1 MPTEVSGALELR
13 KALKKIEPALAKE
26 TEKEIRNLLKVVA
39 VKARG
44 FVPSAAPEGLSGWGN
59 AVGLWENRVFNSS
72 DIKRG
77 IGYSTAPSKPN
88 KRGFRSIATIFNKSA
103 AGSIYETAGR
113 KSGPDGRDWA
123 PLVDVYKG
131 AGTPFARK
139 AGYQKRSSDKT
150 KSQSANP
157 NAGRQ
162 FYEALPPLV
171 DSQQSSAAGRRTRKT
186 KGRLLFRAWAEDQGK
201 TNAAVLKAIEKSM
214 DTALRVT
221 KGTTMKFRG
230 R

>member
-13 KALKKIEPALAKE
+13 KALRKIEPALAKE
-26 TEKEIRNLLKVVA
+26 SQKEIANLLKVV
-39 VKARG
+39 VRNARG
-44 FVPSAAPEGLSGWGN
+44 FVPSEAPLSGWGN
-59 AVGLWENRVFNSS
+59 AVGIWENRVFSTS
-72 DIKRG
+72 DVRRG

-88 KRGFRSIATIFNKSA
+88 KRGFRSIASIFNKSA
-103 AGSIYETAGR
+103 AGAIYETAGR
-113 KSGPDGRDWA
+113 KSGVDGRKQA
-123 PLVDVYKG
+123 PMVNVYAN

-139 AGYQKRSSDKT
+139 SGQARSSDRSF
-150 KSQSANP
+150 SQSANP

-162 FYEALPPLV
+162 FIGALPPLV

-186 KGRLLFRAWAEDQGK
+186 KGRLIFRAWAEDQGK

-214 DTALRVT
+214 QTALRLT
-221 KGTTMKFRG
+221 KGTTTNYRG

>member
-13 KALKKIEPALAKE
+13 KALRKVEPTLAKE

-44 FVPSAAPEGLSGWGN
+44 FVPSDAPLSGWGN
-59 AVGLWENRVFNSS
+59 AVGIWENRVFRSS
-72 DIKRG
+72 DVKRG

-103 AGSIYETAGR
+103 AGAIYETAGR
-113 KSGPDGRDWA
+113 KNPQGQPTQESTRGVFSSY
-123 PLVDVYKG
+123 VD
-131 AGTPFARK
+131 T
-139 AGYQKRSSDKT
+139 SSKVN
-150 KSQSANP
+150 KSANP

-162 FYEALPPLV
+162 FIDALPPLV
-171 DSQQSSAAGRRTRKT
+171 DSQQSGKAGRRTRKT

-201 TNAAVLKAIEKSM
+201 TNAAVLKAIGKSM
-214 DTALRVT
+214 DTALAIT
-221 KGTTMKFRG
+221 KGVNKDYRG

>member
-1 MPTEVSGALELR
+1 MPTEVTGALELR
-13 KALKKIEPALAKE
+13 KALRKVQPALAKE

-44 FVPSAAPEGLSGWGN
+44 FVPSQAPLSGWGN
-59 AVGLWENRVFNSS
+59 AVGVWENRVFSTS

-103 AGSIYETAGR
+103 AGAIYETAGR
-113 KSGPDGRDWA
+113 KNPQGQPTQASTRGVYSSYVDTSGK
-123 PLVDVYKG
+123 VNK
-131 AGTPFARK
+131 
-139 AGYQKRSSDKT
+139 
-150 KSQSANP
+150 SANP
-157 NAGRQ
+157 YAGKQ
-162 FYEALPPLV
+162 FIDALPPLV
-171 DSQQSSAAGRRTRKT
+171 DSQQSGVAGRRTRKT

-201 TNAAVLKAIEKSM
+201 TNAAVLKAIGKSM
-214 DTALRVT
+214 DTALAVT
-221 KGTTMKFRG
+221 KGVNKDYRG

>member
-13 KALKKIEPALAKE
+13 KALRKVEPALAKE

-44 FVPSAAPEGLSGWGN
+44 FVPSDAPLSGWGN
-59 AVGLWENRVFNSS
+59 AVGIWENRVFRSS
-72 DIKRG
+72 EVKRG
-77 IGYSTAPSKPN
+77 IGYSTAASKPN
-88 KRGFRSIATIFNKSA
+88 KRGFRSIATIFNKTA
-103 AGSIYETAGR
+103 AGAIYETAGR
-113 KSGPDGRDWA
+113 KNPQGQPTQALTRGVFSSYVDTSGK
-123 PLVDVYKG
+123 VNK
-131 AGTPFARK
+131 
-139 AGYQKRSSDKT
+139 
-150 KSQSANP
+150 SANP

-162 FYEALPPLV
+162 FIDALPPLV
-171 DSQQSSAAGRRTRKT
+171 DSQQRSAAGRRTRKT

-214 DTALRVT
+214 RTALAVT
-221 KGTTMKFRG
+221 KGASRDYRG

>member
-13 KALKKIEPALAKE
+13 KALKKVEPALAKE

-44 FVPSAAPEGLSGWGN
+44 FVPSQAPLSGWGN
-59 AVGLWENRVFNSS
+59 AVGVWESRVFSTS

-103 AGSIYETAGR
+103 AGAIYETAGR
-113 KSGPDGRDWA
+113 KNPQGQPSQESTRGVFSSYVDTSGK
-123 PLVDVYKG
+123 VNK
-131 AGTPFARK
+131 
-139 AGYQKRSSDKT
+139 
-150 KSQSANP
+150 SANP

-162 FYEALPPLV
+162 FIDALPPLV
-171 DSQQSSAAGRRTRKT
+171 DSQQAGKAGRRTRKT

-214 DTALRVT
+214 TTAIAVT
-221 KGTTMKFRG
+221 KGVNRDYRG

>member
-1 MPTEVSGALELR
+1 MPTEVTGALELR

-44 FVPSAAPEGLSGWGN
+44 FVPSQAPLSGWGN
-59 AVGLWENRVFNSS
+59 AVGVWENRVFSTS

-103 AGSIYETAGR
+103 AGAIYETAGR
-113 KSGPDGRDWA
+113 KNPQGQPTQASTKGKYSSYIDTSGK
-123 PLVDVYKG
+123 VNK
-131 AGTPFARK
+131 
-139 AGYQKRSSDKT
+139 
-150 KSQSANP
+150 SANP
-157 NAGRQ
+157 NAGSQ
-162 FYEALPPLV
+162 FIDALPELV
-171 DSQQSSAAGRRTRKT
+171 DSQQAGKAGRRTRKT

-214 DTALRVT
+214 TTAIAVT
-221 KGTTMKFRG
+221 KGVNKDYRG

>member
-13 KALKKIEPALAKE
+13 KALRKIEPALAKE
-26 TEKEIRNLLKVVA
+26 SEKEIRVLLKAVA

-44 FVPSAAPEGLSGWGN
+44 FVPSEAPLSGWGN
-59 AVGLWENRVFNSS
+59 AVGVWENRVFSSS

-77 IGYSTAPSKPN
+77 IGYSTSPSKPN

-113 KSGPDGRDWA
+113 LSGADGRGQA
-123 PLVDVYKG
+123 PLVDIYKD

-139 AGYQKRSSDKT
+139 AGYQARSSDKT
-150 KSQSANP
+150 KSQSGNP

-162 FYEALPPLV
+162 FIAALPPLV
-171 DSQQSSAAGRRTRKT
+171 DSQQSGVAGRRTRKT

-214 DTALRVT
+214 DTALRIT
-221 KGTTMKFRG
+221 KGTKMDFRG